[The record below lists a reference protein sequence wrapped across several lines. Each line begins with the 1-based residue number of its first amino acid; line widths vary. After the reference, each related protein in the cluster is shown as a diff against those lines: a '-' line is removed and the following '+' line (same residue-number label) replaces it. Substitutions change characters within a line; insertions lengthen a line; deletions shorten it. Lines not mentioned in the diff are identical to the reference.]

1 MKSVVGA
8 VIAREYLQR
17 VRTRTFL
24 VGTIGLPLLMLALFV
39 ISGLMAGGG
48 GTAERSLAVVD
59 RTGVLEAGVTARLA
73 AAGFEVE
80 SVEPGSA
87 AEAELESRLVDESVG
102 GALFLERETLEDGS
116 ARLRGASPPGLLRRI
131 GIQQAVSQTAL
142 EVRLMGSDEGPA
154 LAALLAGGELHL
166 ESVGP
171 GDGDDATEEDGT
183 TAMVAGFAGA
193 FLLYV
198 VLLVY
203 GTMVLRAVLEE
214 KTGRIAEIIL
224 SSMRPGELMLGKIVG
239 VGAVGL
245 TQLAAW
251 ILFAAVLLGTG
262 VLAMLPFF
270 PEGGL
275 GFDVRAYL
283 PGAEVFAFFALCFLV
298 GYFLY
303 ASLFAAV
310 GAMCSTEEE
319 AQQLQFPV
327 VMLVVVPIVFLAP
340 VLENPTTSWAVGL
353 SLFPF
358 FSPILMFAR
367 VAAGGAAA
375 WEAALALAGM
385 VAALFA
391 TAWVAGR
398 IYRVG
403 ILMQGKRPTL
413 PELWRWVREG

>member
-367 VAAGGAAA
+367 VAAGAAPA
-375 WEAALALAGM
+375 WEAALSVVFMLATLLG
-385 VAALFA
+385 

-398 IYRVG
+398 IYRTG

-413 PELWRWVREG
+413 PELWRWVRYG

>member
-1 MKSVVGA
+1 MSSVVGA
-8 VIAREYLQR
+8 VISREYIQR

-39 ISGLMAGGG
+39 VSALMAGSGSG
-48 GTAERSLAVVD
+48 AERSLVLVD

-73 AAGFEVE
+73 AAGFQVE
-80 SVEPGSA
+80 PLEPGSG
-87 AEAELESRLVDESVG
+87 AEGELEARLVDESVG
-102 GALFLERETLEDGS
+102 GALFLDDQTLEDGS
-116 ARLRGASPPGLLRRI
+116 ARWRGASSPALLRRI
-131 GIQQAVSQTAL
+131 GIQQAVSQAAL
-142 EVRLMGSDEGPA
+142 EVRLMASEEGPA
-154 LAALLAGGELHL
+154 LAALLSGGALQVEQ
-166 ESVGP
+166 VGA
-171 GDGDDATEEDGT
+171 DATDAAAVDARA

-193 FLLYV
+193 FLLYG
-198 VLLVY
+198 VLLIY

-245 TQLAAW
+245 TQLVAW
-251 ILFAAVLLGTG
+251 IAFPAVLFGTG
-262 VLAMLPFF
+262 IISMLPFV

-275 GFDVRAYL
+275 GFDLRAHL
-283 PGAEVFAFFALCFLV
+283 PGAEVFAFFGVCFLL

-340 VLENPTTSWAVGL
+340 ILDNPSTTWAMAL

-367 VAAGGAAA
+367 VAAGAAPA
-375 WEAALALAGM
+375 WEAALSVVLMLGT
-385 VAALFA
+385 LLG

-398 IYRVG
+398 IYRTG

-413 PELWRWVREG
+413 PEVWRWVRYG

>member
-1 MKSVVGA
+1 MSSVVGA

-39 ISGLMAGGG
+39 VSALMAGSGG
-48 GTAERSLAVVD
+48 SAERSLALVD
-59 RTGVLEAGVTARLA
+59 RTGVLESGVAARLA

-80 SVEPGSA
+80 SVEPGSV
-87 AEAELESRLVDESVG
+87 AEEELESRLLDGSLG
-102 GALFLERETLEDGS
+102 GALFLESGTLEVGS
-116 ARLRGASPPGLLRRI
+116 ARLRGVSVPSLLRRI

-142 EVRLMGSDEGPA
+142 EVRLVASEEGPA
-154 LAALLAGGELHL
+154 LAALLSGGELHL
-166 ESVGP
+166 ETVGA
-171 GDGDDATEEDGT
+171 GREDTADEDGT

-224 SSMRPGELMLGKIVG
+224 SSMRPGQLMLGKIVG

-251 ILFAAVLLGTG
+251 ILFGAILLGTG
-262 VLAMLPFF
+262 IPAMLPFF

-275 GFDVRAYL
+275 GFDLRAHL
-283 PGAEVFAFFALCFLV
+283 PGAGVFAFFGLCFLV

-340 VLENPTTSWAVGL
+340 VLDNPTTSWAMGL

-367 VAAGGAAA
+367 VAAGAAPV
-375 WEAALALAGM
+375 WEAALSVVLMLATLMG
-385 VAALFA
+385 

-398 IYRVG
+398 IYRTG

-413 PELWRWVREG
+413 PELWRWVRYG